1 MLRYFLLF
9 ILILLNST
17 VFFSQI
23 KGIVLDA
30 SNGDPIIGARIVL
43 SSGQKSISS
52 NTGEFILS
60 NVKYPNS
67 LVVSIMGFISETVKL
82 SKDTLLTINLK
93 TQVQE
98 ISDVVVT
105 ASRRNQ
111 NIEDVPISME
121 IIKPELINNKGF
133 SNLEQ
138 AVDQSP
144 GVYAMDGQV
153 SIRGGGGF
161 AYGAGSRVALL
172 WNGVPMMSP
181 DVGDAKWNA
190 IPMEQAAQIEI
201 LKGASSVLYGSG
213 ALNGIIAL
221 TEKEPSPKGNF
232 SAKVQSGVYGNPRRK
247 SMQWWDKNPNFSSSG
262 CLFW

>member
-9 ILILLNST
+9 FLINSA
-17 VFFSQI
+17 VFVSLTFSQT
-23 KGIVLDA
+23 KGVVLDA
-30 SNGDPIIGARIVL
+30 ANGDPIIGARIVL
-43 SSGQKSISS
+43 TSGQKYSS
-52 NTGEFILS
+52 NISGEFIL
-60 NVKYPNS
+60 NAIEYPNS
-67 LVVSIMGFISETVKL
+67 LVVSMMGFISETVKL

-98 ISDVVVT
+98 ISAVVVT

-153 SIRGGGGF
+153 
-161 AYGAGSRVALL
+161 
-172 WNGVPMMSP
+172 
-181 DVGDAKWNA
+181 
-190 IPMEQAAQIEI
+190 
-201 LKGASSVLYGSG
+201 
-213 ALNGIIAL
+213 
-221 TEKEPSPKGNF
+221 
-232 SAKVQSGVYGNPRRK
+232 
-247 SMQWWDKNPNFSSSG
+247 
-262 CLFW
+262 

>member
-1 MLRYFLLF
+1 MPKYFILF
-9 ILILLNST
+9 ILILLNSK
-17 VFFSQI
+17 VFFSQT

-43 SSGQKSISS
+43 SSGQKSITS

-67 LVVSIMGFISETVKL
+67 LVISMMGFISETIKL

-133 SNLEQ
+133 SNLELQ
-138 AVDQSP
+138 A
-144 GVYAMDGQV
+144 
-153 SIRGGGGF
+153 
-161 AYGAGSRVALL
+161 
-172 WNGVPMMSP
+172 
-181 DVGDAKWNA
+181 
-190 IPMEQAAQIEI
+190 
-201 LKGASSVLYGSG
+201 
-213 ALNGIIAL
+213 GI
-221 TEKEPSPKGNF
+221 
-232 SAKVQSGVYGNPRRK
+232 
-247 SMQWWDKNPNFSSSG
+247 
-262 CLFW
+262 